1 MGLDTQDHE
10 TLALWAA
17 DCAEHVLSYLG
28 SGNESCVKQP
38 FAKTKGYRH
47 TLPLPL
53 FDTASASVL

>member
-1 MGLDTQDHE
+1 MGRSTTRRRCSARSGRRPARLN
-10 TLALWAA
+10 
-17 DCAEHVLSYLG
+17 VG